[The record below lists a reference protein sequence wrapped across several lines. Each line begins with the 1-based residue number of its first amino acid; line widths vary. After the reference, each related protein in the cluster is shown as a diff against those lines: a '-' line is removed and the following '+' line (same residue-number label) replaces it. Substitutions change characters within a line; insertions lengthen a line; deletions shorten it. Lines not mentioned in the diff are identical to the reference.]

1 MRKRRTIRDY
11 ILQVYYFLTLKI
23 IYPAQYKIHARKP
36 VVKGK
41 VILLEPRF
49 PETTDSLRQIKNAL
63 MKKGGYD
70 ILEMQLGIERLHLDE
85 QNKRIM
91 AFLRE
96 FATAEYVFTTDSN
109 KTVGGFEKRPETK
122 VVQVWHACGAFK
134 RFGFSTAKLTFGG
147 TSFKQ
152 KLYPLHRNYDVVTV
166 SSPEVVWAYEE
177 AMMLEGQNKVKPWGI
192 SRTDVFF
199 NKEFL
204 NSAKEAVH
212 QAVPESAGKKIILY
226 APTFRGKVLYA
237 ESPDEMDLLKMK
249 EALGEEYV
257 LLIKHHPFVKNR
269 PVINESCREFAFDV
283 TDKLEID
290 QLLCISDICISDYSS
305 LIFEYSLFERPMLF
319 FAYDLDE
326 YFDYRGFYYDYD
338 EMTPGPIVR
347 NTEEIIDYIANIDT
361 RFDLQEVQ
369 AFRDK
374 FMSSCDGHVTERI
387 LENICR

>member
-11 ILQVYYFLTLKI
+11 ILQIYYFITLKI
-23 IYPAQYKIHARKP
+23 VYPAQYKIHARKP

-63 MKKGGYD
+63 IKKGGYE
-70 ILEMQLGIERLHLDE
+70 ILEMQLGIERLHLNE

-152 KLYPLHRNYDVVTV
+152 KFYPLHRNYDVVTV

-199 NKEFL
+199 NEEFL
-204 NSAKEAVH
+204 NSAREAVRN
-212 QAVPESAGKKIILY
+212 AVPEAAGKKVILY

-237 ESPDEMDLLKMK
+237 ESPNEMDLLKMK

-269 PVINESCREFAFDV
+269 PVIDESCSDFAFDV
-283 TDKLEID
+283 TDALEID
-290 QLLCISDICISDYSS
+290 QLLCASDICISDYSS

-338 EMTPGPIVR
+338 EMTPGPIVKD
-347 NTEEIIDYIANIDT
+347 TEEIIDYIVNIDT

-387 LENICR
+387 LENICK